1 MFIVLSSSTVLVT
14 KLKNSP
20 VQPPQMLLRAAC
32 WWWWWRWWCR
42 YDQAVLCPGHRG
54 NYFNLMAPSRGVRS
68 ALVLYL
74 DNMLLKLTSRQ
85 IVQIEQMQCA
95 TVQGFHW
102 HLYCLYLASHNSP
115 GPQLPALFNIQ
126 SLRHFKSSR
135 VC

>member
-1 MFIVLSSSTVLVT
+1 MFIVLSSSTVPVT
-14 KLKNSP
+14 KFKNSP
-20 VQPPQMLLRAAC
+20 VQPPQMLECGTC

-74 DNMLLKLTSRQ
+74 ANMLLKLTSRQ
-85 IVQIEQMQCA
+85 IVQIVQMQCA

-102 HLYCLYLASHNSP
+102 HLYCLYLANHNSP
-115 GPQLPALFNIQ
+115 GPQLPASFKIK